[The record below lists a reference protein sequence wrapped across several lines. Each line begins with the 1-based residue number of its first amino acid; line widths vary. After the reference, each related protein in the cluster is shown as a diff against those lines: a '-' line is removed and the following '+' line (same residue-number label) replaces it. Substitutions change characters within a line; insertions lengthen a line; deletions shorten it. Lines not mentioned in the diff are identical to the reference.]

1 MMTPQKVE
9 FETSAPTFRECPESD
24 LPEFAFIGRSN
35 VGKSSLINRVS
46 GRPGL
51 AKVSPTPGHTKTINF
66 FSVDGL
72 WTLVD
77 LPGYGYAQ
85 KDAAA
90 RARFERLILD
100 YLEHREPLAQAFVLI
115 DSRHPP
121 QAIDQEFVRWML
133 QVDVPFSLVFTKI
146 DRVKPTELERHIGL
160 FSKTFE
166 ELGLSPVPMFRTS
179 SETGVG
185 RFELLQFIG
194 EKIREWES

>member
-146 DRVKPTELERHIGL
+146 DRVKPAELERHIGL
-160 FSKTFE
+160 FTKTFE
-166 ELGLSPVPMFRTS
+166 DLGLSPVRVFRTS

-194 EKIREWES
+194 ETIREWEG

>member
-1 MMTPQKVE
+1 MMTVQNVE
-9 FETSAPTFRECPESD
+9 FETSAPTFLECPDSD

-35 VGKSSLINRVS
+35 VGKSSLINRLS

-66 FSVDGL
+66 FNVDGR
-72 WTLVD
+72 WSLVD

-146 DRVKPTELERHIGL
+146 DRVKPGELERHVAL
-160 FSKTFE
+160 FGKTFE
-166 ELGLSPVPMFRTS
+166 DLGLSPVPVFRTS

-185 RFELLQFIG
+185 RFELLRFIG
-194 EKIREWES
+194 ETIRGWDG

>member
-1 MMTPQKVE
+1 MMTVQNVE
-9 FETSAPTFRECPESD
+9 FETSAPTFRECPDGD

-35 VGKSSLINRVS
+35 VGKSSLINRLA

-66 FSVDGL
+66 FAVDGR
-72 WTLVD
+72 WCLVD

-100 YLEHREPLAQAFVLI
+100 YLEHRETLAQAFVLI

-146 DRVKPTELERHIGL
+146 DRVKPAELERHVTL
-160 FSKTFE
+160 FAGTFE
-166 ELGLSPVPMFRTS
+166 ALGLSTVPVFRTS

-185 RFELLQFIG
+185 RFELLQSIG
-194 EKIREWES
+194 DRVREWEG